1 MTYQVVSPKVQDD
14 SLFFAE
20 HQVWSFSADGSVR
33 NIASTKPQRISEI
46 MALFKTMPQ
55 QTTFQFAKDGV
66 LFIQRSQADRD
77 VIIVSFVTEDL
88 SAALR
93 AGAPLLKK
101 GELILSY
108 LGAAQQPSM
117 QRYLTPLAASD

>member
-1 MTYQVVSPKVQDD
+1 MNDVMTRRRLARIAGGLLGSFLFASLCAANEELAAKSRPAQRTDVLGNWQMTYQVVSSKVKDD

-20 HQVWSFSADGSVR
+20 HQVWSFSTDGYAR

-66 LFIQRSQADRD
+66 LFIHDHKRTA
-77 VIIVSFVTEDL
+77 I
-88 SAALR
+88 
-93 AGAPLLKK
+93 
-101 GELILSY
+101 
-108 LGAAQQPSM
+108 
-117 QRYLTPLAASD
+117 